1 MPTQKYGILFVIQQ
15 LQIRRRCK
23 NLTSRATNLAYIV
36 IKFYNSMCVQLE
48 IYVIGKIAAQ
58 ILQIL
63 WQELKQN
70 GLFFVEKY
78 IKVYFLKEKSHR

>member
-1 MPTQKYGILFVIQQ
+1 
-15 LQIRRRCK
+15 
-23 NLTSRATNLAYIV
+23 
-36 IKFYNSMCVQLE
+36 MCVQLE